1 LSEEDA
7 EVLIMFLGRTA
18 KDKNVVYICKT
29 EIQVFED
36 LIHEKLEVLGG
47 VT

>member
-7 EVLIMFLGRTA
+7 EVLVVILGSMA
-18 KDKNVVYICKT
+18 KEKDVVYVCKT

-36 LIHEKLEVLGG
+36 LKHETLGCLGG

>member
-7 EVLIMFLGRTA
+7 EVLVVILGSMA
-18 KDKNVVYICKT
+18 KEKNVVYVCKK
-29 EIQVFED
+29 EIQASEN
-36 LIHEKLEVLGG
+36 LIHESLEGLGG